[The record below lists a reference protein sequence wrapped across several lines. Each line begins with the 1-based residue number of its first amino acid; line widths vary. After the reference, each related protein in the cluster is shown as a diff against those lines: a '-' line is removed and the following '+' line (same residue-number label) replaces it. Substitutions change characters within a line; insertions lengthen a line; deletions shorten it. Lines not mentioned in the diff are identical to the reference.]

1 LVFSRSPLSPL
12 LQSSPQG
19 VRQPWKGI
27 LLYGP
32 PGTGKTELAKGIA
45 GESGAAFLLLTP
57 STLLSKFM
65 GESEKMMSRIFAYAK
80 HLAEE
85 HQAAIIFLDE
95 VDSLTTSRGS
105 DGDSQPGMRRLLAEL
120 LLQFNG
126 LNSRHR
132 VVVIAATNRI
142 EDLDPALLRRFERRI
157 EVYHE
162 TRDWCT
168 IKAQTSILSLLK
180 IYHSMICLRLTVWQC
195 RLGFL
200 VRRTEPSLCASK
212 WRARR
217 WTPA

>member
-1 LVFSRSPLSPL
+1 VFSRSPLSPL

-120 LLQFNG
+120 LLQFNS
-126 LNSRHR
+126 LNSKHR

-157 EVYHE
+157 EVNHK
-162 TRDWCT
+162 TRGCWT
-168 IKAQTSILSLLK
+168 IKAHSSIQSLLK
-180 IYHSMICLRLTVWQC
+180 MCDSLVYSRLTFWRC
-195 RLGFL
+195 RLVFL
-200 VRRTEPSLCASK
+200 VRRTGPSLCASR
-212 WRARR
+212 WRARP